1 MLKMEELRDKNPF
14 HCIITGPTNCGKTR
28 YVIDQLRGS
37 FRHVFD
43 WIVLICPTYS
53 KNKTY
58 RGFAKGDKRFVVLSP
73 DASNVEE
80 INDLLG
86 ICEDFFSGK
95 NTLIILDDCAVSKDL
110 KNRTNKFINLAFSGR
125 HAGLSVWVLTQQL
138 TSIAKPFRDNVA
150 CVVAFHNPSQIGM
163 KSLFEEFGG
172 DLDSQTRKN
181 LMKNLKSEN
190 YSALCFSLRNP
201 YHCYLRIPSPEENFK
216 VSLYKMSDL
225 AEMTFDENQKTNQK
239 FSISAGDVEYQKESL
254 VILASLGTTKEYL
267 GVEMSLEKI
276 HKLPDKEVEKFFNR
290 YQKVAGQ
297 KMANGLV
304 DSAISTATKVIS
316 CFLPID
322 DTEELCYDLQNDE
335 LVKRELSN
343 IAGLLVVRGGRLVAL
358 GSALFQVVRHI
369 KFNIESESDRDAV
382 GLSPES
388 GGAAGLAVVVEKQN
402 LNETEGSDAN
412 KIEAESK

>member
-1 MLKMEELRDKNPF
+1 
-14 HCIITGPTNCGKTR
+14 
-28 YVIDQLRGS
+28 
-37 FRHVFD
+37 
-43 WIVLICPTYS
+43 
-53 KNKTY
+53 
-58 RGFAKGDKRFVVLSP
+58 
-73 DASNVEE
+73 
-80 INDLLG
+80 
-86 ICEDFFSGK
+86 
-95 NTLIILDDCAVSKDL
+95 
-110 KNRTNKFINLAFSGR
+110 
-125 HAGLSVWVLTQQL
+125 
-138 TSIAKPFRDNVA
+138 
-150 CVVAFHNPSQIGM
+150 
-163 KSLFEEFGG
+163 
-172 DLDSQTRKN
+172 
-181 LMKNLKSEN
+181 
-190 YSALCFSLRNP
+190 
-201 YHCYLRIPSPEENFK
+201 
-216 VSLYKMSDL
+216 
-225 AEMTFDENQKTNQK
+225 MTFDENQKTNQN

-369 KFNIESESDRDAV
+369 KFNRDSESDSDR
-382 GLSPES
+382 ES
-388 GGAAGLAVVVEKQN
+388 GVAAAIEGENQN
-402 LNETEGSDAN
+402 LFETKGSDAN

>member
-1 MLKMEELRDKNPF
+1 
-14 HCIITGPTNCGKTR
+14 
-28 YVIDQLRGS
+28 
-37 FRHVFD
+37 
-43 WIVLICPTYS
+43 
-53 KNKTY
+53 
-58 RGFAKGDKRFVVLSP
+58 
-73 DASNVEE
+73 
-80 INDLLG
+80 
-86 ICEDFFSGK
+86 
-95 NTLIILDDCAVSKDL
+95 
-110 KNRTNKFINLAFSGR
+110 
-125 HAGLSVWVLTQQL
+125 
-138 TSIAKPFRDNVA
+138 
-150 CVVAFHNPSQIGM
+150 
-163 KSLFEEFGG
+163 
-172 DLDSQTRKN
+172 
-181 LMKNLKSEN
+181 
-190 YSALCFSLRNP
+190 
-201 YHCYLRIPSPEENFK
+201 
-216 VSLYKMSDL
+216 MSDL

-239 FSISAGDVEYQKESL
+239 FSISAGDVDYQKESL

-369 KFNIESESDRDAV
+369 KFNTESENENEPAGDRDSEA
-382 GLSPES
+382 GAKHRS
-388 GGAAGLAVVVEKQN
+388 GGANKN
-402 LNETEGSDAN
+402 LFETKGSDAN

>member
-1 MLKMEELRDKNPF
+1 
-14 HCIITGPTNCGKTR
+14 
-28 YVIDQLRGS
+28 
-37 FRHVFD
+37 
-43 WIVLICPTYS
+43 
-53 KNKTY
+53 
-58 RGFAKGDKRFVVLSP
+58 
-73 DASNVEE
+73 
-80 INDLLG
+80 
-86 ICEDFFSGK
+86 
-95 NTLIILDDCAVSKDL
+95 
-110 KNRTNKFINLAFSGR
+110 
-125 HAGLSVWVLTQQL
+125 
-138 TSIAKPFRDNVA
+138 
-150 CVVAFHNPSQIGM
+150 
-163 KSLFEEFGG
+163 
-172 DLDSQTRKN
+172 
-181 LMKNLKSEN
+181 
-190 YSALCFSLRNP
+190 
-201 YHCYLRIPSPEENFK
+201 
-216 VSLYKMSDL
+216 MSDL

-239 FSISAGDVEYQKESL
+239 FIISAGDVDYQKESI

-369 KFNIESESDRDAV
+369 KFNIESESGD
-382 GLSPES
+382 S
-388 GGAAGLAVVVEKQN
+388 EKQN

-412 KIEAESK
+412 KIEAESN

>member
-1 MLKMEELRDKNPF
+1 
-14 HCIITGPTNCGKTR
+14 
-28 YVIDQLRGS
+28 
-37 FRHVFD
+37 
-43 WIVLICPTYS
+43 
-53 KNKTY
+53 
-58 RGFAKGDKRFVVLSP
+58 
-73 DASNVEE
+73 
-80 INDLLG
+80 
-86 ICEDFFSGK
+86 
-95 NTLIILDDCAVSKDL
+95 
-110 KNRTNKFINLAFSGR
+110 
-125 HAGLSVWVLTQQL
+125 
-138 TSIAKPFRDNVA
+138 
-150 CVVAFHNPSQIGM
+150 
-163 KSLFEEFGG
+163 
-172 DLDSQTRKN
+172 
-181 LMKNLKSEN
+181 
-190 YSALCFSLRNP
+190 
-201 YHCYLRIPSPEENFK
+201 
-216 VSLYKMSDL
+216 MSDL

-369 KFNIESESDRDAV
+369 KFNRDSDSDSEAGAKLRTGDR
-382 GLSPES
+382 ES
-388 GGAAGLAVVVEKQN
+388 GETAGLAVVVENQN
-402 LNETEGSDAN
+402 LFETKGSDAN

>member
-1 MLKMEELRDKNPF
+1 
-14 HCIITGPTNCGKTR
+14 
-28 YVIDQLRGS
+28 
-37 FRHVFD
+37 
-43 WIVLICPTYS
+43 
-53 KNKTY
+53 
-58 RGFAKGDKRFVVLSP
+58 
-73 DASNVEE
+73 
-80 INDLLG
+80 
-86 ICEDFFSGK
+86 
-95 NTLIILDDCAVSKDL
+95 
-110 KNRTNKFINLAFSGR
+110 
-125 HAGLSVWVLTQQL
+125 
-138 TSIAKPFRDNVA
+138 
-150 CVVAFHNPSQIGM
+150 
-163 KSLFEEFGG
+163 
-172 DLDSQTRKN
+172 
-181 LMKNLKSEN
+181 
-190 YSALCFSLRNP
+190 
-201 YHCYLRIPSPEENFK
+201 
-216 VSLYKMSDL
+216 MSDL

-239 FSISAGDVEYQKESL
+239 FAISAGDVDFQKESL

-369 KFNIESESDRDAV
+369 KFNRDSDSGSDR
-382 GLSPES
+382 ES
-388 GGAAGLAVVVEKQN
+388 GETAGYPAGFSVVVEKQN
-402 LNETEGSDAN
+402 LNETEGPDAN
-412 KIEAESK
+412 KI

>member
-1 MLKMEELRDKNPF
+1 
-14 HCIITGPTNCGKTR
+14 
-28 YVIDQLRGS
+28 
-37 FRHVFD
+37 
-43 WIVLICPTYS
+43 
-53 KNKTY
+53 
-58 RGFAKGDKRFVVLSP
+58 
-73 DASNVEE
+73 
-80 INDLLG
+80 
-86 ICEDFFSGK
+86 
-95 NTLIILDDCAVSKDL
+95 
-110 KNRTNKFINLAFSGR
+110 
-125 HAGLSVWVLTQQL
+125 
-138 TSIAKPFRDNVA
+138 
-150 CVVAFHNPSQIGM
+150 
-163 KSLFEEFGG
+163 
-172 DLDSQTRKN
+172 
-181 LMKNLKSEN
+181 
-190 YSALCFSLRNP
+190 
-201 YHCYLRIPSPEENFK
+201 
-216 VSLYKMSDL
+216 MSDL

-239 FSISAGDVEYQKESL
+239 FSISAGDVDYQKESL

-369 KFNIESESDRDAV
+369 KFNRESENDR
-382 GLSPES
+382 ES
-388 GGAAGLAVVVEKQN
+388 GEANPATENPAGENQN
-402 LNETEGSDAN
+402 LFETKGSDAN

>member
-1 MLKMEELRDKNPF
+1 
-14 HCIITGPTNCGKTR
+14 
-28 YVIDQLRGS
+28 
-37 FRHVFD
+37 
-43 WIVLICPTYS
+43 
-53 KNKTY
+53 
-58 RGFAKGDKRFVVLSP
+58 
-73 DASNVEE
+73 
-80 INDLLG
+80 
-86 ICEDFFSGK
+86 
-95 NTLIILDDCAVSKDL
+95 
-110 KNRTNKFINLAFSGR
+110 
-125 HAGLSVWVLTQQL
+125 
-138 TSIAKPFRDNVA
+138 
-150 CVVAFHNPSQIGM
+150 
-163 KSLFEEFGG
+163 
-172 DLDSQTRKN
+172 
-181 LMKNLKSEN
+181 
-190 YSALCFSLRNP
+190 
-201 YHCYLRIPSPEENFK
+201 
-216 VSLYKMSDL
+216 MSDL

-239 FSISAGDVEYQKESL
+239 FSISAGDVDYQNESL

-276 HKLPDKEVEKFFNR
+276 HKLPNKEVEKFFNR

-369 KFNIESESDRDAV
+369 KFNRDSESGD
-382 GLSPES
+382 S
-388 GGAAGLAVVVEKQN
+388 EKQN

>member
-1 MLKMEELRDKNPF
+1 
-14 HCIITGPTNCGKTR
+14 
-28 YVIDQLRGS
+28 
-37 FRHVFD
+37 
-43 WIVLICPTYS
+43 
-53 KNKTY
+53 
-58 RGFAKGDKRFVVLSP
+58 
-73 DASNVEE
+73 
-80 INDLLG
+80 
-86 ICEDFFSGK
+86 
-95 NTLIILDDCAVSKDL
+95 
-110 KNRTNKFINLAFSGR
+110 
-125 HAGLSVWVLTQQL
+125 
-138 TSIAKPFRDNVA
+138 
-150 CVVAFHNPSQIGM
+150 
-163 KSLFEEFGG
+163 
-172 DLDSQTRKN
+172 
-181 LMKNLKSEN
+181 
-190 YSALCFSLRNP
+190 
-201 YHCYLRIPSPEENFK
+201 
-216 VSLYKMSDL
+216 MSDL
-225 AEMTFDENQKTNQK
+225 AEMTFDKNQKTNQK
-239 FSISAGDVEYQKESL
+239 FSISAGDVDYQKESL

-335 LVKRELSN
+335 QVKRELSN

-369 KFNIESESDRDAV
+369 KFNRDSESGD
-382 GLSPES
+382 S
-388 GGAAGLAVVVEKQN
+388 EKQN

>member
-1 MLKMEELRDKNPF
+1 
-14 HCIITGPTNCGKTR
+14 
-28 YVIDQLRGS
+28 
-37 FRHVFD
+37 
-43 WIVLICPTYS
+43 
-53 KNKTY
+53 
-58 RGFAKGDKRFVVLSP
+58 
-73 DASNVEE
+73 
-80 INDLLG
+80 
-86 ICEDFFSGK
+86 
-95 NTLIILDDCAVSKDL
+95 
-110 KNRTNKFINLAFSGR
+110 
-125 HAGLSVWVLTQQL
+125 
-138 TSIAKPFRDNVA
+138 
-150 CVVAFHNPSQIGM
+150 
-163 KSLFEEFGG
+163 
-172 DLDSQTRKN
+172 
-181 LMKNLKSEN
+181 
-190 YSALCFSLRNP
+190 
-201 YHCYLRIPSPEENFK
+201 
-216 VSLYKMSDL
+216 MSDL

-239 FSISAGDVEYQKESL
+239 FSISAGDVDYQKESL

-369 KFNIESESDRDAV
+369 KFNRESESDRDAV

-388 GGAAGLAVVVEKQN
+388 GDSENQN
-402 LNETEGSDAN
+402 LFETKGSDAN

>member
-1 MLKMEELRDKNPF
+1 
-14 HCIITGPTNCGKTR
+14 
-28 YVIDQLRGS
+28 
-37 FRHVFD
+37 
-43 WIVLICPTYS
+43 
-53 KNKTY
+53 
-58 RGFAKGDKRFVVLSP
+58 
-73 DASNVEE
+73 
-80 INDLLG
+80 
-86 ICEDFFSGK
+86 
-95 NTLIILDDCAVSKDL
+95 
-110 KNRTNKFINLAFSGR
+110 
-125 HAGLSVWVLTQQL
+125 
-138 TSIAKPFRDNVA
+138 
-150 CVVAFHNPSQIGM
+150 
-163 KSLFEEFGG
+163 
-172 DLDSQTRKN
+172 
-181 LMKNLKSEN
+181 
-190 YSALCFSLRNP
+190 
-201 YHCYLRIPSPEENFK
+201 
-216 VSLYKMSDL
+216 
-225 AEMTFDENQKTNQK
+225 MTFDENQKTNQK

-304 DSAISTATKVIS
+304 DSAISTATKVMS

-335 LVKRELSN
+335 LVKHELSN

-369 KFNIESESDRDAV
+369 KFNRDSESGD
-382 GLSPES
+382 S
-388 GGAAGLAVVVEKQN
+388 EKQN

>member
-1 MLKMEELRDKNPF
+1 
-14 HCIITGPTNCGKTR
+14 
-28 YVIDQLRGS
+28 
-37 FRHVFD
+37 
-43 WIVLICPTYS
+43 
-53 KNKTY
+53 
-58 RGFAKGDKRFVVLSP
+58 
-73 DASNVEE
+73 
-80 INDLLG
+80 
-86 ICEDFFSGK
+86 
-95 NTLIILDDCAVSKDL
+95 
-110 KNRTNKFINLAFSGR
+110 
-125 HAGLSVWVLTQQL
+125 
-138 TSIAKPFRDNVA
+138 
-150 CVVAFHNPSQIGM
+150 
-163 KSLFEEFGG
+163 
-172 DLDSQTRKN
+172 
-181 LMKNLKSEN
+181 
-190 YSALCFSLRNP
+190 
-201 YHCYLRIPSPEENFK
+201 
-216 VSLYKMSDL
+216 MSDL

-316 CFLPID
+316 CFLPIE

-369 KFNIESESDRDAV
+369 KFNRESDSEAGATAELEKAKLRTGDR
-382 GLSPES
+382 ES
-388 GGAAGLAVVVEKQN
+388 GETAGLAVVVEKQN
-402 LNETEGSDAN
+402 INETEGSDAN
-412 KIEAESK
+412 KI

>member
-1 MLKMEELRDKNPF
+1 
-14 HCIITGPTNCGKTR
+14 
-28 YVIDQLRGS
+28 
-37 FRHVFD
+37 
-43 WIVLICPTYS
+43 
-53 KNKTY
+53 
-58 RGFAKGDKRFVVLSP
+58 
-73 DASNVEE
+73 
-80 INDLLG
+80 
-86 ICEDFFSGK
+86 
-95 NTLIILDDCAVSKDL
+95 
-110 KNRTNKFINLAFSGR
+110 
-125 HAGLSVWVLTQQL
+125 
-138 TSIAKPFRDNVA
+138 
-150 CVVAFHNPSQIGM
+150 
-163 KSLFEEFGG
+163 
-172 DLDSQTRKN
+172 
-181 LMKNLKSEN
+181 
-190 YSALCFSLRNP
+190 
-201 YHCYLRIPSPEENFK
+201 
-216 VSLYKMSDL
+216 MSDL

-239 FSISAGDVEYQKESL
+239 FSISAGDVDYQKESL

-369 KFNIESESDRDAV
+369 KFNIESESGD
-382 GLSPES
+382 S
-388 GGAAGLAVVVEKQN
+388 EKQN

-412 KIEAESK
+412 KIEAESN

>member
-1 MLKMEELRDKNPF
+1 
-14 HCIITGPTNCGKTR
+14 
-28 YVIDQLRGS
+28 
-37 FRHVFD
+37 
-43 WIVLICPTYS
+43 
-53 KNKTY
+53 
-58 RGFAKGDKRFVVLSP
+58 
-73 DASNVEE
+73 
-80 INDLLG
+80 
-86 ICEDFFSGK
+86 
-95 NTLIILDDCAVSKDL
+95 
-110 KNRTNKFINLAFSGR
+110 
-125 HAGLSVWVLTQQL
+125 
-138 TSIAKPFRDNVA
+138 
-150 CVVAFHNPSQIGM
+150 
-163 KSLFEEFGG
+163 
-172 DLDSQTRKN
+172 
-181 LMKNLKSEN
+181 
-190 YSALCFSLRNP
+190 
-201 YHCYLRIPSPEENFK
+201 
-216 VSLYKMSDL
+216 MSDL

-369 KFNIESESDRDAV
+369 KFNRESDSDSEAGAKLRTGDR
-382 GLSPES
+382 ES
-388 GGAAGLAVVVEKQN
+388 GETAGLAVVVEKQN
-402 LNETEGSDAN
+402 LNGTEGPDAN
-412 KIEAESK
+412 KI

>member
-1 MLKMEELRDKNPF
+1 
-14 HCIITGPTNCGKTR
+14 
-28 YVIDQLRGS
+28 
-37 FRHVFD
+37 
-43 WIVLICPTYS
+43 
-53 KNKTY
+53 
-58 RGFAKGDKRFVVLSP
+58 
-73 DASNVEE
+73 
-80 INDLLG
+80 
-86 ICEDFFSGK
+86 
-95 NTLIILDDCAVSKDL
+95 
-110 KNRTNKFINLAFSGR
+110 
-125 HAGLSVWVLTQQL
+125 
-138 TSIAKPFRDNVA
+138 
-150 CVVAFHNPSQIGM
+150 
-163 KSLFEEFGG
+163 
-172 DLDSQTRKN
+172 
-181 LMKNLKSEN
+181 
-190 YSALCFSLRNP
+190 
-201 YHCYLRIPSPEENFK
+201 
-216 VSLYKMSDL
+216 MSDL

-239 FSISAGDVEYQKESL
+239 FSISAGDVDYQKESL

-369 KFNIESESDRDAV
+369 KSNRDSDSEAGAKLRTGDSGAGESQT
-382 GLSPES
+382 
-388 GGAAGLAVVVEKQN
+388 AGFAFVVEKQN
-402 LNETEGSDAN
+402 INETEGSDAN
-412 KIEAESK
+412 KI

>member
-1 MLKMEELRDKNPF
+1 
-14 HCIITGPTNCGKTR
+14 
-28 YVIDQLRGS
+28 
-37 FRHVFD
+37 
-43 WIVLICPTYS
+43 
-53 KNKTY
+53 
-58 RGFAKGDKRFVVLSP
+58 
-73 DASNVEE
+73 
-80 INDLLG
+80 
-86 ICEDFFSGK
+86 
-95 NTLIILDDCAVSKDL
+95 
-110 KNRTNKFINLAFSGR
+110 
-125 HAGLSVWVLTQQL
+125 
-138 TSIAKPFRDNVA
+138 
-150 CVVAFHNPSQIGM
+150 
-163 KSLFEEFGG
+163 
-172 DLDSQTRKN
+172 
-181 LMKNLKSEN
+181 
-190 YSALCFSLRNP
+190 
-201 YHCYLRIPSPEENFK
+201 
-216 VSLYKMSDL
+216 MSDL

-239 FSISAGDVEYQKESL
+239 FSISVGDIDYQKESL

-316 CFLPID
+316 FFLPID

-369 KFNIESESDRDAV
+369 KFNRESESESDDSDRDSEA
-382 GLSPES
+382 GAKHRS
-388 GGAAGLAVVVEKQN
+388 GGANQN
-402 LNETEGSDAN
+402 LFETKGSDAN

>member
-1 MLKMEELRDKNPF
+1 
-14 HCIITGPTNCGKTR
+14 
-28 YVIDQLRGS
+28 
-37 FRHVFD
+37 
-43 WIVLICPTYS
+43 
-53 KNKTY
+53 
-58 RGFAKGDKRFVVLSP
+58 
-73 DASNVEE
+73 
-80 INDLLG
+80 
-86 ICEDFFSGK
+86 
-95 NTLIILDDCAVSKDL
+95 
-110 KNRTNKFINLAFSGR
+110 
-125 HAGLSVWVLTQQL
+125 
-138 TSIAKPFRDNVA
+138 
-150 CVVAFHNPSQIGM
+150 
-163 KSLFEEFGG
+163 
-172 DLDSQTRKN
+172 
-181 LMKNLKSEN
+181 
-190 YSALCFSLRNP
+190 
-201 YHCYLRIPSPEENFK
+201 
-216 VSLYKMSDL
+216 MSDL

-239 FSISAGDVEYQKESL
+239 FAISAGDVDFQKESL

-369 KFNIESESDRDAV
+369 KFNRDSDSGREQRSRAKLRSGDSGAGESQT
-382 GLSPES
+382 
-388 GGAAGLAVVVEKQN
+388 AGFAFVVEKQN
-402 LNETEGSDAN
+402 INETEGSDAN
-412 KIEAESK
+412 KI